1 MAKTEQ
7 DDKQATEKPEK
18 AEKPARQPKAHA
30 AEAGAGDAPA
40 KGEKLP
46 KGEGAEGGSEGGD
59 KPAKA
64 AKAPKAPKGEGAPG
78 APGAEEGEGGER
90 KAGPRKKKIKRTITA
105 GKVFIQSTY
114 NNTIVS
120 ITDQR
125 GNVVAWSSAGNVGF
139 KGSRK
144 STPYA
149 AGLAADSAVKKAMEL
164 GLQTVDVYFRGPGAG
179 KDAAVRM
186 IQSSKLKVGIIK
198 DIASAP
204 HNGCRP
210 PKRRR
215 V

>member
-1 MAKTEQ
+1 MAKQ
-7 DDKQATEKPEK
+7 VKGRSAGKKRKVKRHLAT
-18 AEKPARQPKAHA
+18 
-30 AEAGAGDAPA
+30 
-40 KGEKLP
+40 
-46 KGEGAEGGSEGGD
+46 
-59 KPAKA
+59 
-64 AKAPKAPKGEGAPG
+64 
-78 APGAEEGEGGER
+78 
-90 KAGPRKKKIKRTITA
+90 

-120 ITDQR
+120 VADPR

-149 AGLAADSAVKKAMEL
+149 AGLAAESAINKAL
-164 GLQTVDVYFRGPGAG
+164 DFGLQSVDVYYSGPGSG

-186 IQSSKLKVGIIK
+186 IQASKVRVGMIK
-198 DIASAP
+198 DVTSAP

-210 PKRRR
+210 TKRRR

>member
-1 MAKTEQ
+1 MAKQ
-7 DDKQATEKPEK
+7 GK
-18 AEKPARQPKAHA
+18 KPAAV
-30 AEAGAGDAPA
+30 
-40 KGEKLP
+40 
-46 KGEGAEGGSEGGD
+46 
-59 KPAKA
+59 
-64 AKAPKAPKGEGAPG
+64 
-78 APGAEEGEGGER
+78 R
-90 KAGPRKKKIKRTITA
+90 KRKVKRHLTA

-120 ITDQR
+120 VTDPR

-149 AGLAADSAVKKAMEL
+149 AGLAADSAIKKAMEY
-164 GLQTVDVYFRGPGAG
+164 GLQSVDVYYRGPGSG

-186 IQSSKLKVGIIK
+186 VQASKVKVGLIK
-198 DIASAP
+198 DVTSAP